1 MKGLLLKDFCILKK
15 QMKLMV
21 VFVIFYAIWAVA
33 AKMPT
38 MMGTMVILL
47 SIMMPISSMSY
58 DEAGQWYRY
67 AFFLA
72 HSAPN
77 AGAEQIRAGIFSL
90 IGRPGKFSGNWQ
102 HHHFGADQRGKCI
115 GILADHHWIS
125 GTRRD
130 FSFHHHSHIIQI
142 RCGERSPFSLS
153 SSRLSPSLLVA
164 LLGSTLKTSGTPHA
178 QRRTP
183 AGNFVFLS
191 SVYPGDFSNFLPHFS
206 GNLPKKRILK
216 IPVFL

>member
-67 AFFLA
+67 AFSLPIPRRTLVLSKYVLGFLVSLGGLVV
-72 HSAPN
+72 SA
-77 AGAEQIRAGIFSL
+77 
-90 IGRPGKFSGNWQ
+90 IGN
-102 HHHFGADQRGKCI
+102 I
-115 GILADHHWIS
+115 IILALTNWENALES
-125 GTRRD
+125 WLT
-130 FSFHHHSHIIQI
+130 IIGFLELGVI
-142 RCGERSPFSLS
+142 FLS
-153 SSRLSPSLLVA
+153 IIIPILFKYGVEKGRLLIVVIAVIPSLLVA
-164 LLGSTLKTSGTPHA
+164 LLGSTLKTSGTLMPSA
-178 QRRTP
+178 ELLQAILYSSPLFTL
-183 AGNFVFLS
+183 AIFLIS
-191 SVYPGDFSNFLPHFS
+191 FRISVGICR
-206 GNLPKKRILK
+206 KKEY
-216 IPVFL
+216 

>member
-67 AFFLA
+67 AFSLPIPRRTLVLSKYVLGFLVSLGGLVV
-72 HSAPN
+72 SA
-77 AGAEQIRAGIFSL
+77 
-90 IGRPGKFSGNWQ
+90 IGN
-102 HHHFGADQRGKCI
+102 I
-115 GILADHHWIS
+115 IILALTNGENALESWL
-125 GTRRD
+125 T
-130 FSFHHHSHIIQI
+130 IIGFLELGVI
-142 RCGERSPFSLS
+142 FLS
-153 SSRLSPSLLVA
+153 IIIPILFKYGVEKGRLLIVVIAVIPSLLVA
-164 LLGSTLKTSGTPHA
+164 LLGTTLKTSGTLMPSA
-178 QRRTP
+178 ELLQAILYSSPLFTL
-183 AGNFVFLS
+183 AIFLIS
-191 SVYPGDFSNFLPHFS
+191 FRISVGICR
-206 GNLPKKRILK
+206 KKEY
-216 IPVFL
+216 

>member
-67 AFFLA
+67 AFSLPIPRRTLVLSKYVLGFLVSLGGLVV
-72 HSAPN
+72 SA
-77 AGAEQIRAGIFSL
+77 
-90 IGRPGKFSGNWQ
+90 IGN
-102 HHHFGADQRGKCI
+102 I
-115 GILADHHWIS
+115 IILALTNGENALESWL
-125 GTRRD
+125 T
-130 FSFHHHSHIIQI
+130 IIGFLELGVI
-142 RCGERSPFSLS
+142 FLS
-153 SSRLSPSLLVA
+153 IIIPILFKYGVEKGRLLIVVIAVIPSLLGA
-164 LLGSTLKTSGTPHA
+164 LLGSTLKTSGTLMPSA
-178 QRRTP
+178 ELLQAILYSSPLFTL
-183 AGNFVFLS
+183 AIFLIS
-191 SVYPGDFSNFLPHFS
+191 FRISVGICR
-206 GNLPKKRILK
+206 KKEY
-216 IPVFL
+216 

>member
-67 AFFLA
+67 AFSLPIPRRTLVLSKYVLGFLVSLGGLVV
-72 HSAPN
+72 SAIGNIIVLALTNGEN
-77 AGAEQIRAGIFSL
+77 ALESWLTIIGFLELGVIFLSIIIPIL
-90 IGRPGKFSGNWQ
+90 FKYGVEKGRLFIVVI
-102 HHHFGADQRGKCI
+102 AVI
-115 GILADHHWIS
+115 
-125 GTRRD
+125 
-130 FSFHHHSHIIQI
+130 
-142 RCGERSPFSLS
+142 
-153 SSRLSPSLLVA
+153 PSLLVA
-164 LLGSTLKTSGTPHA
+164 LLGSTLKTSGTLMPSA
-178 QRRTP
+178 E
-183 AGNFVFLS
+183 FLQAILYS
-191 SVYPGDFSNFLPHFS
+191 SPLFTLAIFLISFRIS
-206 GNLPKKRILK
+206 VGICRKKEY
-216 IPVFL
+216 

>member
-67 AFFLA
+67 AFSLPIPRRTLVLSKYVLGFLVSLGGLVV
-72 HSAPN
+72 SAIGNIIVLSLTNWEN
-77 AGAEQIRAGIFSL
+77 AWESWLTIIGFLELGVIFLSIIIPIL
-90 IGRPGKFSGNWQ
+90 FKYGVEKGRLFIVVI
-102 HHHFGADQRGKCI
+102 AVI
-115 GILADHHWIS
+115 
-125 GTRRD
+125 
-130 FSFHHHSHIIQI
+130 
-142 RCGERSPFSLS
+142 
-153 SSRLSPSLLVA
+153 PSLLVA
-164 LLGSTLKTSGTPHA
+164 LLGSTLKTSGTLMPSA
-178 QRRTP
+178 ELLQAILYSSPLFTL
-183 AGNFVFLS
+183 ATFLIS
-191 SVYPGDFSNFLPHFS
+191 FRISVGICR
-206 GNLPKKRILK
+206 KKEY
-216 IPVFL
+216 

>member
-67 AFFLA
+67 AFSLPIPRRTLVLSKYVLGFLVSLGGLVV
-72 HSAPN
+72 SA
-77 AGAEQIRAGIFSL
+77 
-90 IGRPGKFSGNWQ
+90 IGN
-102 HHHFGADQRGKCI
+102 I
-115 GILADHHWIS
+115 IILALTNGENAWES
-125 GTRRD
+125 WLT
-130 FSFHHHSHIIQI
+130 IIGFLELGVI
-142 RCGERSPFSLS
+142 FLS
-153 SSRLSPSLLVA
+153 IIIPILFKYGVEKGRLFIVVIAVIPSLLVA
-164 LLGSTLKTSGTPHA
+164 LLGSTLKTSGTLMPSA
-178 QRRTP
+178 ELLQAILYSSPLFTL
-183 AGNFVFLS
+183 AIFLIS
-191 SVYPGDFSNFLPHFS
+191 FRISVGICR
-206 GNLPKKRILK
+206 KKEY
-216 IPVFL
+216 

>member
-67 AFFLA
+67 AFSLPIPRRTLVLSKYVLGFLVSLGGLVV
-72 HSAPN
+72 SA
-77 AGAEQIRAGIFSL
+77 
-90 IGRPGKFSGNWQ
+90 IGN
-102 HHHFGADQRGKCI
+102 I
-115 GILADHHWIS
+115 IILALTNGENALESWL
-125 GTRRD
+125 T
-130 FSFHHHSHIIQI
+130 IIGFLELGVI
-142 RCGERSPFSLS
+142 FLS
-153 SSRLSPSLLVA
+153 IIIPILFKYGVEKGRLLIVVIAVIPSLLVA
-164 LLGSTLKTSGTPHA
+164 LLGSTLKTSGTLMPSA
-178 QRRTP
+178 ELLQAILYSSPLFTL
-183 AGNFVFLS
+183 AIFLIS
-191 SVYPGDFSNFLPHFS
+191 FRISVGICR
-206 GNLPKKRILK
+206 KKEY
-216 IPVFL
+216 

>member
-15 QMKLMV
+15 QIKLMV

-67 AFFLA
+67 AFSLPIPRRTLVLSKYVLGFLVSLGGLVV
-72 HSAPN
+72 SA
-77 AGAEQIRAGIFSL
+77 
-90 IGRPGKFSGNWQ
+90 IGN
-102 HHHFGADQRGKCI
+102 I
-115 GILADHHWIS
+115 IILALTNGENALESWL
-125 GTRRD
+125 T
-130 FSFHHHSHIIQI
+130 IIGFLELGVI
-142 RCGERSPFSLS
+142 FLS
-153 SSRLSPSLLVA
+153 IIIPILFKYGVEKGRLFIVVIAVIPSLLVA
-164 LLGSTLKTSGTPHA
+164 LLGSTLKTSGTLMPSA
-178 QRRTP
+178 ELLQAILYSSPLFTL
-183 AGNFVFLS
+183 AIFLIS
-191 SVYPGDFSNFLPHFS
+191 FRISVGICR
-206 GNLPKKRILK
+206 KKRILK